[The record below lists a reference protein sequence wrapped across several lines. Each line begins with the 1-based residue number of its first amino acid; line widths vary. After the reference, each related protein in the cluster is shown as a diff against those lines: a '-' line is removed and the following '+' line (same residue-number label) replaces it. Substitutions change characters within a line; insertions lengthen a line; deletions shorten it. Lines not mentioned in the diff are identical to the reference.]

1 MSPTFSRGKSGQNY
15 RYYVS
20 ASLQQGGTD
29 AERNGMRRI
38 SAVAL
43 ERVLSDAVTNWIG
56 NRETPL
62 DQVHS
67 VRVSESGLT
76 VEITGA
82 AKDLAVRLAAH
93 ERTLDANRLTT
104 TVHIAITWLL
114 RGGAKW
120 VTNRDP
126 RAPSPDPHLISAL
139 RFAHSMVERDQRRP
153 LVTTAPVSPY
163 DRKLLRLAFLAPDL
177 QRDILAGRQPRSLNL
192 ERLRKMEVPLA
203 WSEQR
208 KVLGWPPIG

>member
-1 MSPTFSRGKSGQNY
+1 MSPTFSRGKSGQYY

-29 AERNGMRRI
+29 AERSGMRRI
-38 SAVAL
+38 SAAAL
-43 ERVLSDAVTNWIG
+43 ERLLSDAVTNWTG
-56 NRETPL
+56 NNETPL
-62 DQVHS
+62 DRVHS

-76 VEITGA
+76 VEIAGA
-82 AKDLAVRLAAH
+82 SKELALRLAPH
-93 ERTLDANRLTT
+93 ERILESSRSAATL
-104 TVHIAITWLL
+104 HIAITWPL
-114 RGGAKW
+114 RGGARW
-120 VTNRDP
+120 VANRDP
-126 RAPSPDPHLISAL
+126 RAPSPDPHLINAL

-192 ERLRKMEVPLA
+192 ERLRKMDIPLA

-208 KVLGWPPIG
+208 KVLGWPTTG